1 MRDRSKTS
9 IITGGNTLS
18 VAEAD
23 LYNGRRGAVRK
34 PSQSYVP
41 DEVKPARHPTRAV
54 FFDVDFT
61 LIRPGPAFQ
70 GTGYRDFCAR
80 HGVVVDPG
88 RFTAA
93 VEAASSMLDAGGG
106 PYDPKVFLDYT
117 NRIIEGMGG
126 TGDGVSR
133 ASKEIYNEWSACQHF
148 ELYEDVPEVLRAIH
162 EAGMKIGLI
171 SNTQRCL
178 ASFQSHFDLEGFF
191 DVTISSAD
199 HGFMKP
205 HPSIFEAALGKAGAR
220 SEEAVMVG
228 DSLAHDIEGAR
239 RLGIRAVLVS
249 RSGPR
254 ADCPPDVPIIHTLRD
269 LPGLL

>member
-1 MRDRSKTS
+1 MPEES
-9 IITGGNTLS
+9 IPT
-18 VAEAD
+18 
-23 LYNGRRGAVRK
+23 R
-34 PSQSYVP
+34 QS
-41 DEVKPARHPTRAV
+41 TRAV

-80 HGVVVDPG
+80 YGVVVDPD
-88 RFTAA
+88 RFAAA
-93 VEAASSMLDAGGG
+93 VDAASATLDAGGG
-106 PYDPKVFLDYT
+106 PYDPQVFLDYT
-117 NRIIEGMGG
+117 NLIIRGMGG
-126 TGDGVSR
+126 TGAGVDR
-133 ASKEIYNEWSACQHF
+133 ASKDIYDEWSACQHF
-148 ELYEDVPEVLRAIH
+148 ELYDDVPEALRAIR
-162 EAGMKIGLI
+162 ATGIKIGLI

-178 ASFQSHFDLEGFF
+178 TSFQSHFELEGLF
-191 DVTISSAD
+191 DVAISSAD

-205 HPSIFEAALGKAGAR
+205 HPSIFQAALGKAGTGSAE
-220 SEEAVMVG
+220 SVMVG

-254 ADCPPDVPIIHTLRD
+254 TDCPPDVPVIHTLRD